1 MHELK
6 RCLLGSSCLQ
16 GGRVLG
22 LWLGV
27 KPWPWLTRGRRL
39 LRSNLIQVLS
49 SKPPTL
55 RPPCPFIPPK
65 LFLAS
70 CSFQNSGEHKHETV
84 TLRNSVP
91 TEVGAG
97 RDTLLGG

>member
-1 MHELK
+1 MHKFK
-6 RCLLGSSCLQ
+6 RCLLGISCLRR
-16 GGRVLG
+16 GRVLG
-22 LWLGV
+22 LWQGV
-27 KPWPWLTRGRRL
+27 KPWPWVTRGRRL

-49 SKPPTL
+49 SKSPTL
-55 RPPCPFIPPK
+55 CPSCPFMPPR

-84 TLRNSVP
+84 TLTNVVP

-97 RDTLLGG
+97 RDTCLGG